1 MQAKWIF
8 VVMWCLSMRVLIKEN
23 NKKKNSQKQQQKTQ
37 QANKKW
43 QMIKQERNNPTEFA
57 KY

>member
-1 MQAKWIF
+1 
-8 VVMWCLSMRVLIKEN
+8 MWCLSMRVLIKEN
-23 NKKKNSQKQQQKTQ
+23 NKKKKNSQKQQQKTQ